1 MGLLEAKSK
10 PFYHEEHEVKKTPKS
25 FSSCPS
31 WFNACGPSAYNF
43 IFLPI
48 QELTALPAHSKKLFD
63 IHRSEAQAVGRD
75 FDRR

>member
-10 PFYHEEHEVKKTPKS
+10 PFYHEGHEEKLFGLFLT
-25 FSSCPS
+25 SCPS
-31 WFNACGPSAYNF
+31 WFNSFGPSAYNF

-63 IHRSEAQAVGRD
+63 IHRCEAQAVGRD